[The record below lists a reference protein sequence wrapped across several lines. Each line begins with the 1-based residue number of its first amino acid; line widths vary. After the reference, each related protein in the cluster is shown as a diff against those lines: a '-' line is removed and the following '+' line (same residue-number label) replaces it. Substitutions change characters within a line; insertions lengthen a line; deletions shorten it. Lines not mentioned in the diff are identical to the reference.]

1 MLAATW
7 AGMARRKALK
17 KIAAKSIDEKEKEII
32 FLREKVFELKT
43 QVSIL
48 QKQLTKDGSKS
59 NSNLNPKYTLQERL
73 LIIWHMEYFQ
83 IPRSKVTSYFGIAKS
98 TLYRW
103 LRKIDNHT
111 QSIYRE
117 PVNKTPVEIAHLVFE
132 IARAK

>member
-1 MLAATW
+1 MGL
-7 AGMARRKALK
+7 
-17 KIAAKSIDEKEKEII
+17 I
-32 FLREKVFELKT
+32 
-43 QVSIL
+43 
-48 QKQLTKDGSKS
+48 
-59 NSNLNPKYTLQERL
+59 ERL
-73 LIIWHMEYFQ
+73 LWHMEYFQ